1 MILRVKGYTFW
12 IKGQQIIEEHCKEH
26 YN

>member
-12 IKGQQIIEEHCKEH
+12 IEGQKIIEEHCKEH